1 MNIEENKIINQE
13 LVKYIENDIF
23 PLYDRNEQ
31 GHGIEYI
38 KTVIR
43 RSLKLAKRYNVN
55 LRIWFIW

>member
-13 LVKYIENDIF
+13 LIKYIENDIF

-31 GHGIEYI
+31 GHGIEHI

-55 LRIWFIW
+55 LRIWFM